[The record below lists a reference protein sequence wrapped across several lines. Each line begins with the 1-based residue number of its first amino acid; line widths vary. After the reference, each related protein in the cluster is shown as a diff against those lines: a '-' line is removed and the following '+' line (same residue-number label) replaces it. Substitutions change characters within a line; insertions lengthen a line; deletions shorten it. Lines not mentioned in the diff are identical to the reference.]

1 MTVGDSQRHQ
11 RLRLLLKRLN
21 KERKKQAKKT
31 DILCNDLI
39 GAQRVFI
46 RKLKTISFT
55 AGFYESII
63 GMTDL
68 NDLLY
73 TAGKLI
79 ESDAPGADV
88 AFFLRRAESFEL
100 HMFENNPA
108 TTLKKEQ
115 IETWFTRESLDNA
128 CKANRVCTLDE
139 IFEMDPSAA
148 LGAGLHGNP
157 TALQGASAVTIPLSL
172 LGASLGV
179 MLVYRCSDNKLAT
192 EEIKDVSTIVSGLSQ
207 AIVGCQAHS
216 SAAN

>member
-1 MTVGDSQRHQ
+1 MGRHQ
-11 RLRLLLKRLN
+11 RLRLLLKKLN

-46 RKLKTISFT
+46 RKLKTISF
-55 AGFYESII
+55 AAEFYESII
-63 GMTDL
+63 GMADL
-68 NDLLY
+68 NNLLCA
-73 TAGKLI
+73 AGKLI
-79 ESDAPGADV
+79 ESDVPGADV

-100 HMFENNPA
+100 HMFEDGSSA
-108 TTLKKEQ
+108 SVKKEQ
-115 IETWFTRESLDNA
+115 IETCFTQELLDNA

-139 IFEMDPSAA
+139 IFDMDPSVE

-157 TALQGASAVTIPLSL
+157 TGLHGASAVTIPLSL

-192 EEIKDVSTIVSGLSQ
+192 EEIRDISAIVSGLSQ

-216 SAAN
+216 NAAN

>member
-1 MTVGDSQRHQ
+1 VQ
-11 RLRLLLKRLN
+11 LLKKLN

-46 RKLKTISFT
+46 RKLKTISF
-55 AGFYESII
+55 AAEFYESII
-63 GMTDL
+63 GMADL
-68 NDLLY
+68 NNLLCA
-73 TAGKLI
+73 AGKLI
-79 ESDAPGADV
+79 ESDVPGADV

-100 HMFENNPA
+100 HMFEDGSSA
-108 TTLKKEQ
+108 QEL
-115 IETWFTRESLDNA
+115 LDNA

-139 IFEMDPSAA
+139 IFDMDPSVE

-157 TALQGASAVTIPLSL
+157 TGLHGASAVTIPLSL

-192 EEIKDVSTIVSGLSQ
+192 EEIRDISAIVSGLSQ

-216 SAAN
+216 NAAN